1 MEKQGVFLR
10 WRNNMNDAH
19 ILVYTLGRFS
29 VERRRDDDS
38 YAAVSLAT
46 PGPVT
51 YENHIES
58 LLGYL
63 LSCPGRQAFRT
74 SIMDE
79 LWENKSNLVSL
90 DTYMYRAASGLG
102 KALGGE
108 PYFRRTQKKQKYEL
122 ADQSLI
128 WNDAEHCKA

>member
-1 MEKQGVFLR
+1 MEKHGVFLR
-10 WRNNMNDAH
+10 WRNSMNDNPH

-29 VERRRDDDS
+29 VERRLDDGTDVPIS
-38 YAAVSLAT
+38 FAT

-63 LSCPGRQAFRT
+63 LCCPGRQAFRT

-90 DTYMYRAASGLG
+90 DTYMYRAVSGLS

-108 PYFRRTQKKQKYEL
+108 PYFKRTHKKQKYEL
-122 ADQSLI
+122 AEQ
-128 WNDAEHCKA
+128 